1 MFVAHRNMRK
11 KEDSRLILDMDV
23 HHIDVFEEFGYYN
36 YTSVQPMLPV
46 HAHKDAVEICYL
58 AKGKQ
63 TYFVHEENFEM
74 QGGDLFVTFPNE
86 LHGTGENPEEKG
98 ALYWLILRHPVTDAD
113 YLGLGT
119 EEAMELFSCL
129 RSRPCRLFKGSS
141 RCEYLLQEIIRIY
154 FTDRNLLTR
163 ITLNNLLVAFLLEV
177 IRCSRDNSNHV
188 RNQGIASVLRYIE
201 ENLSETYSLEDLAD
215 RCNLSLSRFKHLF
228 KEEMGVPPT
237 EYINRRKIE
246 KAEIL
251 LSDSNLSIKDIAYD
265 LGFSSPAYFATVF
278 RQYKGYAPTQ
288 HKCQGRNMKE

>member
-86 LHGTGENPEEKG
+86 LHGTGEKPEEKG

-129 RSRPCRLFKGSS
+129 RSLPCRLFKGSS

-237 EYINRRKIE
+237 E
-246 KAEIL
+246 
-251 LSDSNLSIKDIAYD
+251 
-265 LGFSSPAYFATVF
+265 
-278 RQYKGYAPTQ
+278 
-288 HKCQGRNMKE
+288 